1 MTTIDFISIRGQQNF
16 EDNAEINHIEIKIE
30 NDKIQDMFE
39 KYKKNPVKFTLAGL
53 LFLSAIK
60 NETEKIFVTT
70 NGLIDAKYDLIDG
83 KLYQAIGIIN
93 MNEIKNQNEIKKSS
107 QWLNVNFQAQGN
119 NRDAKHFSYNLIT
132 KHTGDVLNFT
142 LKLIDDENK
151 EIKFEDKEKKC
162 PIVNILLEFL
172 ACVNLSKKTKD

>member
-39 KYKKNPVKFTLAGL
+39 KYKKNPIKFTLEGL

-60 NETEKIFVTT
+60 NETEKMFVTT

-93 MNEIKNQNEIKKSS
+93 MNEIKN
-107 QWLNVNFQAQGN
+107 
-119 NRDAKHFSYNLIT
+119 
-132 KHTGDVLNFT
+132 
-142 LKLIDDENK
+142 
-151 EIKFEDKEKKC
+151 
-162 PIVNILLEFL
+162 
-172 ACVNLSKKTKD
+172 